1 MRWGV
6 RDDATDT
13 HMTTELCL
21 REIKACQEISVGPNF
36 VVSVTILLY
45 NLRAVSFFAKHSHEI
60 LILTFFHQ
68 TLLSEKYGYRPL
80 LPSIDAQEFE
90 LILSTTTDEQIRELL
105 TKYGVAKTRLSFN
118 EQWNYITV
126 SDIHDLFPL
135 S

>member
-36 VVSVTILLY
+36 VVSDYFVVIGQFLFWL
-45 NLRAVSFFAKHSHEI
+45 NIVSNEI
-60 LILTFFHQ
+60 LINLFYQ

-80 LPSIDAQEFE
+80 LPSIDALEFE
-90 LILSTTTDEQIRELL
+90 LILSTTSDEQTRELL
-105 TKYGVAKTRLSFN
+105 TKYGAAKTSFN
-118 EQWNYITV
+118 
-126 SDIHDLFPL
+126 
-135 S
+135 